1 MPIYKK
7 QSADYA
13 REEIEKCEEVMS
25 VWAILKDG
33 DVVGRITARYL
44 RSGAVNVTLRMFGS
58 KEVID
63 YSRRTCSY
71 NDRIREAIG
80 EVIRRQAKE
89 LEEYYGLSDMSSDWN
104 WVLWQRYFERY
115 GHSGYKVV
123 QVI

>member
-7 QSADYA
+7 QSSDYA
-13 REEIEKCEEVMS
+13 REEIVKCEEVMS
-25 VWAILKDG
+25 VWAILKEG

-58 KEVID
+58 KDTYKEVID
-63 YSRRTCSY
+63 FSRRTCSY

-89 LEEYYGLSDMSSDWN
+89 LHQTGLTDVETHDEDLLSQQG
-104 WVLWQRYFERY
+104 QRH
-115 GHSGYKVV
+115 G
-123 QVI
+123 